1 MKGWQQNYLQAMLLS
16 LISPLRN
23 LHLYDLIPFTHQ
35 ESSLFVLQV
44 ISLTKLRKNYKSYE
58 SKRQLADLYDVF
70 ICDDRIYHLLPKLL
84 GKAFFAKKKW
94 VA

>member
-23 LHLYDLIPFTHQ
+23 LHLYDLIPFTHP

>member
-1 MKGWQQNYLQAMLLS
+1 M
-16 LISPLRN
+16 
-23 LHLYDLIPFTHQ
+23 
-35 ESSLFVLQV
+35 QV